1 LITISFIAPVRF
13 SLTPSA
19 VLPYIPSDFQHVLLF
34 SYPQIKEA
42 SMKHRRLS
50 VVLMLLFVFAV
61 FGSAFAAEKPV
72 KVGFVY
78 IMSGP
83 FATYGQFAKQGA
95 ELAIDEINAAGGIN
109 GRKVEAM
116 FEDSTGKPDVGIR
129 AIRKLVYENE
139 VDVVM
144 GIDSSGV
151 ASAVAPIMNELK
163 TPLIITHA
171 ATPDVT
177 GTNCNRYTFRVSL
190 NINQNIAMASKL
202 AAKLKAQTW
211 TTVGPDYSFGHQ
223 SWEYFQKYL
232 QPLKPNAVF
241 LPKDQVA
248 FSPMSTTDF
257 SPYITKILNSKADGV
272 LISLWGGNLIDF
284 IRQASDMGFF
294 DGKREVLM
302 TLGAATEVL
311 YALKDKM
318 PENIWVG
325 TRYWF
330 AANDSP
336 VNKAFVEAFQKRYN
350 VYPSYNAHGA
360 YAALKAYA
368 AAAKKANSVDKEK
381 IVTALEGLTIEV
393 PVGKIT
399 IRPEDHQAI
408 TDGVWGQTTADPK
421 MPIRTLKNLFQLPG
435 DVITPPVSE
444 TGCKMK

>member
-1 LITISFIAPVRF
+1 MNHRW
-13 SLTPSA
+13 LT
-19 VLPYIPSDFQHVLLF
+19 VLL
-34 SYPQIKEA
+34 
-42 SMKHRRLS
+42 
-50 VVLMLLFVFAV
+50 MLCVVFAV
-61 FGSAFAAEKPV
+61 TGAGIAAEKPV

-109 GRKVEAM
+109 GRKVEAL

-190 NINQNIAMASKL
+190 NINQNIAMAAKL
-202 AAKLKAQTW
+202 AAKLKAKTW

-232 QPLKPNAVF
+232 SKQKPDAVF
-241 LPKDQVA
+241 LPKEDVA
-248 FSPMSTTDF
+248 FSPMATTDF

-284 IRQASDMGFF
+284 VRQASDMGFF

-336 VNKAFVEAFQKRYN
+336 VNKAFVDAYMKRYN

-360 YAALKAYA
+360 YAALKTYA

-381 IVTALEGLTIEV
+381 IVTALEGLSIEV

-399 IRPEDHQAI
+399 IRAEDHQAI
-408 TDGVWGQTTADPK
+408 TDGVWGQTAADPK
-421 MPIRTLKNLFQLPG
+421 MPIRTLKNLFHLPG
-435 DVITPPVSE
+435 DAITPPVEE